1 MLFLLLIL
9 VSATNALTL
18 YVILRNNSDTPFDKV
33 IRYAVLVSLV
43 HSVYALCARYYFA
56 DSPFIDSGVPFGLLY
71 GPILYFLAF
80 SNDEKR
86 PSRKNI
92 LLHLGPFLLVTIVY
106 IVFLVKAEVLQNFSL
121 PYFIILY
128 SGKVLSMVLYVSYL
142 FLNQKK
148 MIADGRLRKLINS
161 GATWLLLIAS
171 LFASLI
177 FSKVFQKEEMG
188 ALFPGVILYGVM
200 LFVSLLIFKYCI
212 DSLLQ
217 YSKTEEALSD
227 DDLQMTK
234 KQYQKSA
241 LTPEILREYEQ
252 KLNEMME
259 KEQIF
264 LDTELSL
271 ESLSRKV
278 KIPKHHLTQLFNMTI
293 NQTFYQYINSYRV
306 SYSCQLLLDEPET
319 NLEEIAFKSGF
330 NSKVTFNR
338 YFKNLMEC
346 TPSEYRQS

>member
-33 IRYAVLVSLV
+33 IRYAVLVSLI
-43 HSVYALCARYYFA
+43 HSVYALWSRYYFA
-56 DSPFIDSGVPFGLLY
+56 DMPFVDRGAPFGLLY

-80 SNDEKR
+80 SNYNNRLD
-86 PSRKNI
+86 RKHI
-92 LLHLGPFLLVTIVY
+92 LLHLSPFLLATVCY
-106 IVFLVKAEVLQNFSL
+106 IVFLQNAEIQQYYKI
-121 PYFIILY
+121 PYFVILY
-128 SGKVLSMVLYVSYL
+128 SGKALSMVVYVLYI

-148 MIADGRLRKLINS
+148 MIAEGHLRKLINS

-171 LFASLI
+171 LFASI
-177 FSKVFQKEEMG
+177 IVSKVLQKEEIG
-188 ALFPGVILYGVM
+188 SLFPAVIIYGVM

-217 YSKTEEALSD
+217 YSKTEEDLLD
-227 DDLQMTK
+227 DDVPMAR

-278 KIPKHHLTQLFNMTI
+278 KIPKHHLTQLFNMKI
-293 NQTFYQYINSYRV
+293 NQTFYQYINSYRIN
-306 SYSCQLLLDEPET
+306 YSCQLLLDEPET

-346 TPSEYRQS
+346 TPSEYRQL